1 MGSFFFYESTWIY
14 IFLLIWLFLY
24 GLTPIIA
31 GKSLIPNTYIPSD
44 FIPLLFIF
52 SWTYGICVGIFNVDN
67 IGHVF
72 RNYLGLS
79 LYAVYPAIIY
89 YWKNSDAIENSLVK
103 ISILTSIALLLFCI
117 FQSVEIA
124 ISDGGWSSRIGLIKE
139 IGMTALRLH
148 YSANIFLILAGAY
161 ILICNNS
168 RRPLLIMLLIFIYLL
183 SFSKPAIVIL
193 GIFFTLLIYL
203 KKIKPLSIL
212 FLLLPLIFFGSYTVN
227 LDQIS
232 NFFYGIQFEEGNL
245 RSEQADYLIGDWSLF
260 GRGLGSALSN
270 SDYVR
275 DTVLTYNF
283 ELTYH
288 NLIHKLGI
296 FSLLIF
302 TGYLITIFYGLI
314 LLLKKDN
321 DSKEVGGLVIILMSY
336 IIVGYGNP
344 VVFNP
349 ICVME
354 HLLTLALI
362 RAYMLSSKSRIKQ

>member
-1 MGSFFFYESTWIY
+1 
-14 IFLLIWLFLY
+14 LF
-24 GLTPIIA
+24 
-31 GKSLIPNTYIPSD
+31 
-44 FIPLLFIF
+44 FIF
-52 SWTYGICVGIFNVDN
+52 SWAYGICIGIFNVDHTS
-67 IGHVF
+67 HVF

-79 LYAVYPAIIY
+79 LYAAYPIIVY

-103 ISILTSIALLLFCI
+103 ISILTSIALSLYCA
-117 FQSVEIA
+117 FQAVEIA
-124 ISDGGWSSRIGLIKE
+124 MSDGGWYSRVNLINE

-161 ILICNNS
+161 ILICNNT
-168 RRPLLIMLLIFIYLL
+168 RQPLLIMLLIFIYLL

-193 GIFFTLLIYL
+193 GIFIALLIYL
-203 KKIKPLSIL
+203 KKVKPLSIL
-212 FLLLPLIFFGSYTVN
+212 FLLLPLIIFSFYTITF
-227 LDQIS
+227 DQIS

-245 RSEQADYLIGDWSLF
+245 RSEQADYLVGDWSLF
-260 GRGLGSALSN
+260 GHGLGSALSN

-275 DTVLTYNF
+275 DSVLTYNF

-302 TGYLITIFYGLI
+302 IGYLITILYGLM
-314 LLLKKDN
+314 LLLKKDYH
-321 DSKEVGGLVIILMSY
+321 SKKIGGLVIILMSY
-336 IIVGYGNP
+336 VIVGYGNP

-362 RAYMLSSKSRIKQ
+362 RAHMLSSKLRIKQ